1 MTLLKALFC
10 KRGLSPSLGENLWS
24 MIRAM
29 MALVHCYLLEGIAF
43 GEDGFLVL
51 SWWCLVRCYKK

>member
-1 MTLLKALFC
+1 
-10 KRGLSPSLGENLWS
+10 

-29 MALVHCYLLEGIAF
+29 TALVHHYLLEGVAF

-51 SWWCLVRCYKK
+51 SWWCLVR